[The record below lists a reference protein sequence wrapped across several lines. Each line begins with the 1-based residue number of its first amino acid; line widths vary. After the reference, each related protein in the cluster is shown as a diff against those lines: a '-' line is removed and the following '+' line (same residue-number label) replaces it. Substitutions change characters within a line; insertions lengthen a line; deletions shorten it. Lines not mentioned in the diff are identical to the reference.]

1 MSNKKLSTAIDD
13 EEEKAV
19 NLYNAL
25 VNEKSVFYATDKIT
39 ETLMNKARNSL
50 YEQDIVF
57 VNISNGLENKKYLPE
72 KVPLNT
78 KFVEKKQVIIP
89 ITLYSFSRPF
99 EVLQAD
105 IASISF
111 LGRSAVDPKFCV
123 LFVDLSTS
131 KMYTYPRKKNLL
143 AKKVKLFYKD
153 IEKKG
158 WAK

>member
-78 KFVEKKQVIIP
+78 KFVEKKTSHYPYNVI
-89 ITLYSFSRPF
+89 
-99 EVLQAD
+99 
-105 IASISF
+105 
-111 LGRSAVDPKFCV
+111 
-123 LFVDLSTS
+123 
-131 KMYTYPRKKNLL
+131 
-143 AKKVKLFYKD
+143 
-153 IEKKG
+153 
-158 WAK
+158 